1 MKKKAAL
8 FEEEKCTDKPKK
20 LYIKMWSG
28 MTFSVIQTS
37 PSRS

>member
-8 FEEEKCTDKPKK
+8 IEEEKCTDKPKK

-28 MTFSVIQTS
+28 MTFSVIL
-37 PSRS
+37 PSGS